1 MTHGFDDEGHKFD
14 ADGNL
19 KSWWTDEDEKNY
31 AGRAA
36 LVESQYNDYIGVET
50 MHLNGKL
57 TLGENIADL
66 GGLKIAYYA
75 FEKSLAGK
83 PRPEN
88 IDGYSPEQRFF
99 LAFAQNWRRNTRPEA
114 LRLMLQT
121 DPHSP
126 PRFRV
131 LGVISNLPEFAKAFG
146 CREGDPLVRP
156 EKSQAE
162 FGNRLLKLK

>member
-1 MTHGFDDEGHKFD
+1 
-14 ADGNL
+14 
-19 KSWWTDEDEKNY
+19 
-31 AGRAA
+31 
-36 LVESQYNDYIGVET
+36 

-75 FEKSLAGK
+75 WQKSLANK
-83 PRPEN
+83 PHPAD
-88 IDGYSPEQRFF
+88 IDSFNAEQRFF

-131 LGVISNLPEFAKAFG
+131 LGVIANLPEFAKAFN
-146 CREGDPLVRP
+146 CQAGDPLVRP
-156 EKSQAE
+156 ENAQAHIW
-162 FGNRLLKLK
+162 